1 MVNSVPAMLRYN
13 GRAELTGDL
22 LLMCMNGSG
31 PRTVDF
37 TVFLSN
43 TRATSRLLNPAAAAT
58 EALLL
63 VDEPGA
69 QAAVPCPASQTCENA
84 NVYQGRLAGQ
94 NSLVWPNVKLN
105 VPPGGMQVLRF
116 TNIRVDASLLGVP
129 SSTAPPI
136 MTYATLAAS
145 DPALNFNPGPVV
157 VAFSGEGIHWQLR
170 NAANSEELTAPLA
183 FNQCA
188 AYNEPLARNPFSTQ
202 VPDGVSFVVR
212 VSETGSQDLRA
223 MTISS
228 APAPS
233 AEVRP
238 LPEAQHVPG
247 LMYGTESGFY
257 DPAYPAAGG
266 MNGAGLATQ
275 ATRFIVRFQVPAGGM
290 QVHAPVYELGRNSS
304 NSRVRLIAANR
315 DGASP
320 FYAALPVFSPF
331 NGGLFYSRQ
340 VSYVYEVT
348 ARSTPSP
355 YLLDDI
361 DLPFVIAHP
370 GGSSV
375 KPGQTQVSVELA
387 PLSGDHRPAEEIW
400 TPRFKDSGDWR
411 PVAVLDACTGASG
424 RIPGRR

>member
-212 VSETGSQDLRA
+212 VSETGVPGPARDDNKQRSGSQRRSAAPARGAERTGPDVRHGERLLRSGLSGCRRHERRRA
-223 MTISS
+223 GHAGYPFYRPISS
-228 APAPS
+228 SGWRHAGPRS
-233 AEVRP
+233 
-238 LPEAQHVPG
+238 G
-247 LMYGTESGFY
+247 L
-257 DPAYPAAGG
+257 
-266 MNGAGLATQ
+266 
-275 ATRFIVRFQVPAGGM
+275 
-290 QVHAPVYELGRNSS
+290 
-304 NSRVRLIAANR
+304 
-315 DGASP
+315 
-320 FYAALPVFSPF
+320 
-331 NGGLFYSRQ
+331 
-340 VSYVYEVT
+340 
-348 ARSTPSP
+348 
-355 YLLDDI
+355 
-361 DLPFVIAHP
+361 
-370 GGSSV
+370 
-375 KPGQTQVSVELA
+375 
-387 PLSGDHRPAEEIW
+387 
-400 TPRFKDSGDWR
+400 
-411 PVAVLDACTGASG
+411 
-424 RIPGRR
+424 